1 MISKLAGSE
10 QLPSLKNANR
20 SRGSNRIKIQQRNIM
35 NIIPGKLEGQF
46 KQIAQFSL
54 QKIKRLVLLLMHA
67 K

>member
-10 QLPSLKNANR
+10 QLPSFKNANR
-20 SRGSNRIKIQQRNIM
+20 SGGSNRIKIQQRNIM
-35 NIIPGKLEGQF
+35 NIIPGKLERQF